1 MWCRKS
7 RRVATEPLPWEPTM
21 KDPLKGLVIWTVP
34 ENKDV
39 SVTLFKDPRTHELED
54 KEWTFIIEDVSYY
67 IIYFASNVSSILR
80 NYHNDDYLR

>member
-7 RRVATEPLPWEPTM
+7 RRVATDPLPWEPTLNN
-21 KDPLKGLVIWTVP
+21 PLKGIVIWPVP

-54 KEWTFIIEDVSYY
+54 KEWTFIIEDVSNISFSYEGNMSEKR
-67 IIYFASNVSSILR
+67 IF
-80 NYHNDDYLR
+80 